1 MKPEQAV
8 EKYLCKRIKEHDG
21 YCVKLVPA
29 SLVGVPDRLVIL
41 QDGRNIYV
49 ELKTEEGKLSQIQ
62 IAVHMRLRKMH
73 QQVYVLWSFEDVDWF
88 IDEVVENISLWNYID
103 TKNMQ

>member
-21 YCVKLVPA
+21 YCIKLLPLG
-29 SLVGVPDRLVIL
+29 LVGIPDRLCIL
-41 QDGRNIYV
+41 PDGRCIFV
-49 ELKTEEGKLSQIQ
+49 ELKTESGKLSPIQ

-73 QQVYVLWSFEDVDWF
+73 QQVYVLWSCDDVDWF
-88 IDEVVENISLWNYID
+88 IDEVVEKLF
-103 TKNMQ
+103 